1 MEQKTKFIIIALA
14 GLALAF
20 LVLYMGALGS
30 KQSIERERD
39 DLKKE
44 NAALSGQVAKFQ
56 DSIRGYER
64 DIESKN
70 RQLAD
75 ISREA
80 GELQRKYDLANKAKE
95 ELIEKL
101 KSRQERP
108 SPATSV
114 SQELPPGTDAYWAG
128 ILKQKTDL
136 EMQLDSMRSEFKSTI
151 ISNEQLQR
159 DKTGLDLDIKNLKHE
174 TEDLK
179 RQLDY
184 NKKLMDSLAQELV
197 REKNDKML
205 IQDSFKSIKNENELL
220 TRQLKSLNNRK
231 VNLERKLQDFNE
243 EKSTLQRRIDELETM
258 FKEKLTQASNL
269 SDQLDAVRSGA
280 VKAESAK
287 RESVVLPA
295 IVVKPSSAAKEAA
308 VDSMGLEGKVLAINR
323 ENNFV
328 IIDLGE
334 NHDIKI
340 GDSFR
345 IYHGEDAVADITVIQ
360 SRSGISACDIKKE
373 IEPIKIGDPV
383 R

>member
-44 NAALSGQVAKFQ
+44 NTALSGQVAKFQ

-108 SPATSV
+108 SPETSV

-136 EMQLDSMRSEFKSTI
+136 GMQLDSMRSELKSTI

-184 NKKLMDSLAQELV
+184 NKKLTDSLAQELV

-258 FKEKLTQASNL
+258 FKEKFTQASNL

-280 VKAESAK
+280 VKAESVK
-287 RESVVLPA
+287 KESVVLPA
-295 IVVKPSSAAKEAA
+295 IVVKPSSAASEDA

-340 GDSFR
+340 GDTLR
-345 IYHGEDAVADITVIQ
+345 IYHGENAVADITVIQ

>member
-44 NAALSGQVAKFQ
+44 NTALSGQVAKFQ

-108 SPATSV
+108 SPETSV

-136 EMQLDSMRSEFKSTI
+136 EMQLDSMRSELKSTI

-159 DKTGLDLDIKNLKHE
+159 DKTVLDLDIKNLKHE

-220 TRQLKSLNNRK
+220 TRQLKGLNNRK

-280 VKAESAK
+280 VKAESVK
-287 RESVVLPA
+287 KESVVLPA
-295 IVVKPSSAAKEAA
+295 IVVKPSSAASEDA

-345 IYHGEDAVADITVIQ
+345 IYHGENAVADITVIQ
-360 SRSGISACDIKKE
+360 PRSGISACDIKKE

>member
-44 NAALSGQVAKFQ
+44 NTALSGQVAKFQ

-108 SPATSV
+108 SPATSA

-136 EMQLDSMRSEFKSTI
+136 EMQLDSMRSELKSTI

-295 IVVKPSSAAKEAA
+295 IVVKPSSAASEDA

-334 NHDIKI
+334 SHDIKI
-340 GDSFR
+340 GDTLR

>member
-44 NAALSGQVAKFQ
+44 NTALSGQVAKFQ

-136 EMQLDSMRSEFKSTI
+136 EMQLDSMRSELKSTI

-295 IVVKPSSAAKEAA
+295 IVVKPSSAASEDA

-334 NHDIKI
+334 SHDIKI
-340 GDSFR
+340 GDTLR

>member
-44 NAALSGQVAKFQ
+44 NTALSGQVAKFQ

-114 SQELPPGTDAYWAG
+114 SQELPLGTDAYWAG

-136 EMQLDSMRSEFKSTI
+136 EMQLDSMRSELKSTI

-295 IVVKPSSAAKEAA
+295 IVVKPSSAASEDA

-334 NHDIKI
+334 SHDIKI
-340 GDSFR
+340 GDTLR

>member
-44 NAALSGQVAKFQ
+44 NTALSGQVAKFQ

-136 EMQLDSMRSEFKSTI
+136 EMQLDSMRSELKSTI

-280 VKAESAK
+280 VKAESVK
-287 RESVVLPA
+287 KESVVLPA
-295 IVVKPSSAAKEAA
+295 IVVKPSSAALEDA

-345 IYHGEDAVADITVIQ
+345 IYRGENAVADITVIQ

>member
-1 MEQKTKFIIIALA
+1 MEQRTKFIIIALV
-14 GLALAF
+14 GLALVF

-44 NAALSGQVAKFQ
+44 NTALSGQVAKFQ

-101 KSRQERP
+101 KSHQERP

-114 SQELPPGTDAYWAG
+114 SQELPTGTDAYWAG

-136 EMQLDSMRSEFKSTI
+136 EMQLDSMRSELKSTI
-151 ISNEQLQR
+151 INNEQLQR

-179 RQLDY
+179 RQIDY

-243 EKSTLQRRIDELETM
+243 EKSALQRRIDELETM
-258 FKEKLTQASNL
+258 FKEKLTQAGNL
-269 SDQLDAVRSGA
+269 SDQLDAVHSGA
-280 VKAESAK
+280 VKAESVK
-287 RESVVLPA
+287 KESVVLPA
-295 IVVKPSSAAKEAA
+295 IVVKPSSAASEDA

-340 GDSFR
+340 GDTLR
-345 IYHGEDAVADITVIQ
+345 IYHGENAVADITVIQ
-360 SRSGISACDIKKE
+360 PRSGISACDIKKE
-373 IEPIKIGDPV
+373 IEPINIGDPV

>member
-1 MEQKTKFIIIALA
+1 M
-14 GLALAF
+14 
-20 LVLYMGALGS
+20 
-30 KQSIERERD
+30 
-39 DLKKE
+39 
-44 NAALSGQVAKFQ
+44 
-56 DSIRGYER
+56 
-64 DIESKN
+64 
-70 RQLAD
+70 
-75 ISREA
+75 
-80 GELQRKYDLANKAKE
+80 
-95 ELIEKL
+95 

-108 SPATSV
+108 SPVTSV

-136 EMQLDSMRSEFKSTI
+136 EMQLDAMRSEFKSTI
-151 ISNEQLQR
+151 IGNEQLQR
-159 DKTGLDLDIKNLKHE
+159 DKAGLELDIKNLIHE
-174 TEDLK
+174 SADLK

-197 REKNDKML
+197 REKNDKMQ

-280 VKAESAK
+280 VKAENGK
-287 RESVVLPA
+287 RESVMLPA
-295 IVVKPSSAAKEAA
+295 IVVKPSSAASEDI

-334 NHDIKI
+334 SHDIKI

-345 IYHGEDAVADITVIQ
+345 IYHGESAVADITVIQ

-373 IEPIKIGDPV
+373 SEAIEIGDTI

>member
-114 SQELPPGTDAYWAG
+114 SQELPTGTDAYWAG

-136 EMQLDSMRSEFKSTI
+136 EMQLDSMRSELKSTI

-269 SDQLDAVRSGA
+269 SDQLDAVHSGA
-280 VKAESAK
+280 VKAESVK
-287 RESVVLPA
+287 KESVVLPA
-295 IVVKPSSAAKEAA
+295 IVVKPSSAASEDA

-340 GDSFR
+340 GDTLR
-345 IYHGEDAVADITVIQ
+345 IYHGENAVADITVIQ